1 MRYSRKN
8 LPANHI
14 VLTLRKTSS
23 EPGWLAIAKGAG
35 RVDLVHVQRATDRLP
50 RVLLAESIER
60 GADDAV
66 LLATLKKSLH
76 LSRYRLTALLS
87 AGQYQFIQTDAVEGV
102 QDEVREIVRW
112 KLKDQAGFPVDTA
125 AIDLLPIPP
134 LGRAPL
140 VYAVLA
146 AETVMAPLVQSF
158 QAAKLELVAV
168 DVPELSQ
175 RNLAALFEEEDRGLA
190 TLVFDETEGLL
201 TFTFAGELLV
211 ARHIEITAAQLATAD
226 AARREQLFERIALD
240 VQRSLD
246 NFDRSFSMVQL
257 PRLIVAGIPG
267 VTGFIDYLRENLT
280 VNVAPLDLAAV
291 VDLGAVPALLDP
303 QRQFQCLRAL
313 GAALREDPAS

>member
-1 MRYSRKN
+1 
-8 LPANHI
+8 
-14 VLTLRKTSS
+14 VLTFRKTSS
-23 EPGWLAIAKGAG
+23 ASGWLAIAKGVG
-35 RVDLVHVQRATDRLP
+35 RIDLVHVQRATDRLP
-50 RVLLAESIER
+50 RVLLAESIEC
-60 GADDAV
+60 GADDAAV
-66 LLATLKKSLH
+66 LATLKKSLH
-76 LSRYRLTALLS
+76 LARYRLTALLAS
-87 AGQYQFIQTDAVEGV
+87 RQYQFIQTGAVEGAP
-102 QDEVREIVRW
+102 DEAREIVRW

-134 LGRAPL
+134 LGRAPQ

-146 AETVMAPLVQSF
+146 PAAVMEPLVQAF
-158 QAAKLELVAV
+158 QAAKLELAAV

-190 TLVFDETEGLL
+190 TLIFDETEGLL

-226 AARREQLFERIALD
+226 AARREQLVERIALD

-257 PRLIVAGIPG
+257 SRLIVAGIPG
-267 VTGFIDYLRENLT
+267 VAGFIDYLRENLAID
-280 VNVAPLDLAAV
+280 VAALELAAA

-313 GAALREDPAS
+313 GAALREEPAT

>member
-1 MRYSRKN
+1 M
-8 LPANHI
+8 P
-14 VLTLRKTSS
+14 TFRKTSS

-50 RVLLAESIER
+50 RVVLAESIEC
-60 GADDAV
+60 GADDAL

-102 QDEVREIVRW
+102 PDEAREIVRW
-112 KLKDQAGFPVDTA
+112 KLKDQMAFPVDTA

-134 LGRAPL
+134 LGRAPQ

-146 AETVMAPLVQSF
+146 AEAVMAPLVQSF
-158 QAAKLELVAV
+158 QSARLDLAAV
-168 DVPELSQ
+168 DVTELAQ
-175 RNLAALFEEEDRGLA
+175 RNLAALFEEDDRGLA
-190 TLVFDETEGLL
+190 MLVFDASEGLL
-201 TFTFAGELLV
+201 TFTFAGELLGI
-211 ARHIEITAAQLATAD
+211 RHIEITAAQLAAAD

-246 NFDRSFSMVQL
+246 NFDRGFSMVQL
-257 PRLIVAGIPG
+257 SRLIVAGIPG
-267 VTGFIDYLRENLT
+267 VTGFIDHLRENLT
-280 VNVAPLDLAAV
+280 VDVAPLDLAAA

-303 QRQFQCLRAL
+303 QRQFQCLHAL
-313 GAALREDPAS
+313 GAALREEPQA